1 MWGRY
6 PTYMLASIAITTVIL
21 AMIVMIIMA
30 RKRGRALVPVKFE
43 SAIALSTLAND
54 TVITAQAL
62 TLAQDFDVIST
73 DMTITIAGLTA
84 GEGPIDVGLADS
96 VYSVAEI
103 REWINAEPTREYG
116 VAAEQAKRRCRLF
129 GTFSGNET
137 EETLNDGLPIRKR
150 MFIRGIAGQPI
161 ADIWANNNTGATLTT
176 GAVVSFQGTHWGRW
190 K

>member
-1 MWGRY
+1 
-6 PTYMLASIAITTVIL
+6 MLASIVTVSAVLAII
-21 AMIVMIIMA
+21 AMMIMA

-43 SAIALSTLAND
+43 AAISLSTLAND
-54 TVITAQAL
+54 TVISAAAL

-73 DMTITIAGLTA
+73 DMTIAIAGLTA

-96 VYSVAEI
+96 VYTVAEI
-103 REWINAEPTREYG
+103 REWINAEPTREFG
-116 VAAEQAKRRCRLF
+116 AAAEQSKRRCRLY

-137 EETLNDGLPIRKR
+137 EEVLNDGLPMRKR
-150 MFIRGIAGQPI
+150 MFIRGISGNPI
-161 ADIWANNNTGATLTT
+161 ADIWANNNTGSTLTT

>member
-1 MWGRY
+1 
-6 PTYMLASIAITTVIL
+6 MLTSIVITVVIL
-21 AMIVMIIMA
+21 AMAVMAIMA
-30 RKRGRALVPVKFE
+30 GRKKSRALVPVKFE
-43 SAIALSTLAND
+43 AAIALGTLAND
-54 TVITAQAL
+54 TVITSQAL

-73 DMTITIAGLTA
+73 DMTIALAGLTS

-161 ADIWANNNTGATLTT
+161 ADLWANNNTGATLTT
-176 GAVVSFQGTHWGRW
+176 GAVISIQGTHWGRW

>member
-1 MWGRY
+1 
-6 PTYMLASIAITTVIL
+6 MLASIVTAAAVLALIIL
-21 AMIVMIIMA
+21 ISMA

-54 TVITAQAL
+54 TVITAAAL

-73 DMTITIAGLTA
+73 DMTITIAGLTE

-116 VAAEQAKRRCRLF
+116 VAAEQSKRRCRLY
-129 GTFSGNET
+129 GTFSGDNAA
-137 EETLNDGLPIRKR
+137 ETLNDGKMIRKR
-150 MFIRGIAGQPI
+150 MFIRGISGNPI
-161 ADIWANNNTGATLTT
+161 ADIFANNNSGATLTT